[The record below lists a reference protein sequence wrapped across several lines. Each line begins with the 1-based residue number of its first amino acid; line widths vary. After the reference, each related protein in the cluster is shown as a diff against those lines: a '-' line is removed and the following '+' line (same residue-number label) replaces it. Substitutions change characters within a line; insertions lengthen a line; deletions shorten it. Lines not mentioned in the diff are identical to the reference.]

1 MELIDCH
8 SHTAYSGHGQGTLAQ
23 AVARACELGLAVYAQ
38 TEHLTLPEELDPQ
51 REDSMSPQDAQTYLE
66 QMRRLQAYLAERGA
80 TTALVAGIEADW
92 LPGRAAELRELCAPY
107 DYVIGSIH
115 FLKGLPLDN
124 SGNMRLWEELG
135 TDGVWELYLNTLEEL
150 VRSGAP
156 IQCLGHPDLPKVF
169 GQRPSFSLEAA
180 FADIAQLAA
189 ARELIVEVNTAGWFK
204 PAQEQYP
211 AAAILR
217 AFCQAGVPC
226 TVGCDAHRPE
236 HVGRGVQEAYR
247 LMYEAGYRHVTAP
260 LPGTAHCGR
269 WQRFELK

>member
-8 SHTAYSGHGQGTLAQ
+8 SHTAYSGHGEGDIAQ
-23 AVARACELGLAVYAQ
+23 AVARACDLGLAVYAQ
-38 TEHLTLPEELDPQ
+38 TEHLTLPEKLDPQ
-51 REDSMSPQDAQTYLE
+51 RGDSMSPQDARSYLE
-66 QMRRLQAYLAERGA
+66 QLRRLQAYLSQRRPDLQ
-80 TTALVAGIEADW
+80 LVAGIEADW
-92 LPGRAAELRELCAPY
+92 LPGRSAELQELCAPY

-124 SGNMRLWEELG
+124 EDDMRLWDELG

-169 GQRPSFSLEAA
+169 GRRPSFGVEDA

-189 ARELIVEVNTAGWFK
+189 TRELIVEVNTAGWYK
-204 PAQEQYP
+204 GAQEQYP
-211 AAAILR
+211 AASILR
-217 AFCQAGVPC
+217 SFFQAGVPC
-226 TVGCDAHRPE
+226 TVGCDAHRPGQI
-236 HVGRGVQEAYR
+236 GRGVQEAYR
-247 LMYEAGYRHVTAP
+247 LMFNAGYRFVTAP
-260 LPGTAHCGR
+260 LPGTAQSGR